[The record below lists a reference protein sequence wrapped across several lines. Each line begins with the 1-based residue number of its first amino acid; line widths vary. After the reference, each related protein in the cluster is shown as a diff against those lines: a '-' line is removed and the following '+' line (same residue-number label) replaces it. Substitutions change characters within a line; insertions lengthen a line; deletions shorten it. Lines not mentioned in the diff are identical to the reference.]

1 MYKLLIFF
9 AAVTILGSCSQDTYR
24 SEPPRFSDISVK
36 KLSGTGAIHVG
47 DRVVISLVET
57 SKGKLLNTTTYSWSF
72 NPSAGVRNQKYMQ
85 GTIYDKNTSVPVDTV
100 TVTAAGS
107 ISVTFVGKYSV
118 SGNEVIK
125 GYKLDFPN
133 NGSVYCTSSPLLYQI
148 TATKSFNILP

>member
-1 MYKLLIFF
+1 MYKFLVFF

-36 KLSGTGAIHVG
+36 KLSGTGAIHIG

-72 NPSAGVRNQKYMQ
+72 NPSAGVLNQKYMQ
-85 GTIYDKNTSVPVDTV
+85 GTV

>member
-1 MYKLLIFF
+1 MYKFLMSFVTV
-9 AAVTILGSCSQDTYR
+9 AVLGSCSQDTYR

-57 SKGKLLNTTTYSWSF
+57 SKGKLLNNATYSWSF

-85 GTIYDKNTSVPVDTV
+85 GTVYDKNTSVPTDTV
-100 TVTAAGS
+100 TVTTAGS
-107 ISVTFVGKYSV
+107 IAVIFVGKYSV

-125 GYKLDFPN
+125 EYKLDFPS

-148 TATKSFNILP
+148 TATKSFNVLP